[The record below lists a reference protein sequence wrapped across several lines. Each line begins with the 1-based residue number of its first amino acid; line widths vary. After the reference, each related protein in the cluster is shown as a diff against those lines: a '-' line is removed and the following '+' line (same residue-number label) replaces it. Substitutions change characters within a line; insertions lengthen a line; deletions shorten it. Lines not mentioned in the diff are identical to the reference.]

1 MPPPAPL
8 ATIFSDQFVELFLLR
23 SKKLAAPSF
32 FFVKIIDNPTAM
44 ILTQSSLRG
53 TQCVAALRRALLSQI
68 TFGSLL
74 GRPGRSLV
82 VSKAGQP
89 KTGEWFSS
97 LFCSLTSGFEGRE
110 TQTAGSWRILSSE
123 IWVRDLK

>member
-1 MPPPAPL
+1 
-8 ATIFSDQFVELFLLR
+8 
-23 SKKLAAPSF
+23 
-32 FFVKIIDNPTAM
+32 M

-89 KTGEWFSS
+89 KTGGWFSS

-110 TQTAGSWRILSSE
+110 TQTAESWRISSSE
-123 IWVRDLK
+123 ILVRDLKQDSGDILRFSHHHDVCREIGVGQSVKVPVTQKSLE